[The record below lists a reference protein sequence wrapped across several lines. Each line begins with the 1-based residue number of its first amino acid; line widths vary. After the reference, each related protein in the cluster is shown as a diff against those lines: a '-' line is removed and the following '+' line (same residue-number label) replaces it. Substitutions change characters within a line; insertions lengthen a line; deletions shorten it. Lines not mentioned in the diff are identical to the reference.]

1 MIENMVWFVQWFPHS
16 GINTAILPHQWWVP
30 NLLTRRFAPHSMCS
44 WFRWQLCRLAPG
56 ENVPGI
62 GASWCQLGV
71 SHVRTEPGSR
81 LYSHLFYIVTHALKV
96 VSWSKSCWH
105 YNCSGLSI
113 IAIEPKTIQYAYFA
127 GLSCFTFTEITV
139 KEVEYI
145 MKSYLDTE
153 FQDITWFDV
162 TFTFMV
168 QTATVFMVFVLGS

>member
-1 MIENMVWFVQWFPHS
+1 MVWFVQWFPYI

-56 ENVPGI
+56 ENIPGI
-62 GASWCQLGV
+62 GASWCQLGI

-96 VSWSKSCWH
+96 VFSWSKSCWL

-113 IAIEPKTIQYAYFA
+113 IAIKPKTIQFAYFA
-127 GLSCFTFTEITV
+127 GLSCFTCTEITV

-145 MKSYLDTE
+145 LKSYRDTE
-153 FQDITWFDV
+153 FWDTTWFGV
-162 TFTFMV
+162 TFTFTV
-168 QTATVFMVFVLGS
+168 QTATVFMVFVLSS